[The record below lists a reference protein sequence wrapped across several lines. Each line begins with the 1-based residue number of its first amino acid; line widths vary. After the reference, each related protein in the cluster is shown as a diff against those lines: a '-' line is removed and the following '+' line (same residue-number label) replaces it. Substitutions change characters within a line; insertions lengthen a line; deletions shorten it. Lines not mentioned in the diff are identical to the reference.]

1 MELIKINVENKRA
14 LTLGTPVIVCGN
26 SDYQIEF
33 TFDEEWADLAVKT
46 VRFTYVKDGKIRYTD
61 IVMDGNLVNVPV
73 MTNVREVLVGVFA
86 GDLVTTTPARVPCDL
101 SIRCGTGAVD
111 DPTPSQYDQ
120 IMALLNN
127 GGGGGGGTTA
137 RIGEVTLPA
146 TSWTGSGHLY
156 SQVVTIDG
164 VTVNSQ
170 VDLTP
175 SVEQLVVF
183 YEKDLSFVTENEGG
197 VVTVYAIGEKPQ
209 NTYTIQV
216 TITEVA

>member
-1 MELIKINVENKRA
+1 MELINISVENKRA

-33 TFDEEWADLAVKT
+33 TFDEEWSGLPVKT

-61 IVMDGNLVNVPV
+61 IVMDGATVNVPV

-137 RIGEVTLPA
+137 RIGEITLPA

-164 VTVNSQ
+164 VTANSQ

-183 YEKDLSFVTENEGG
+183 Y
-197 VVTVYAIGEKPQ
+197 
-209 NTYTIQV
+209 
-216 TITEVA
+216 